1 MLADLQVHTPADKEH
16 RYGDVG
22 GPAPNAHFAR
32 ALIRAHRDAGV
43 GIIAVTDH
51 NRLDWW
57 PALRDAG
64 EDLGVFVFPGLEINV
79 NKCHL
84 LALWDRTDQAF
95 ALAQRF
101 LQGLF
106 DPGVD
111 PLTESRQPRPVP
123 TGSVLDWARKAR
135 ELQALVLAP
144 HSTAKKMGLFGTNVC
159 NISSEVAQSGL
170 VLGFDVFGNT
180 GADVLVNPAAEFGG
194 VEPAWFLSGDLR
206 SLDEAGDRA
215 VFLKVGAEPTL
226 ESLRQAFLMPRTR
239 VRFPKRLHPEWSH
252 VKHASFLDT
261 PQSSWPRIQSVTIQG
276 GFHNEL
282 ELQFGPGLNAII
294 GGKGT
299 GKSTLVEI
307 LRYVME
313 AADSIAPASQVK
325 DGVGNREKNFPG
337 NAEARVDYIASG
349 GQQYWVTRVGNS
361 PGSRLFR
368 GTEPLEIDL
377 SRRVQIRVFGQRELA
392 ALPEQ
397 QDALAAFIF
406 DPASESAKLANS
418 NVSTALQETRRLAGL
433 LDGLDVALAA
443 TEEASEGLRD
453 LNDRLD
459 QLTKQGASA
468 LVEESA
474 ALGEA
479 DTAVQML
486 SKWPDELEI
495 GLTALR
501 EASVAPELPE
511 HHLLSPA
518 FIELRDETSVAVE
531 QSSTSAVTA
540 VEALRDGLQPHVA
553 DWQQSVRHARE
564 DLGRRLSDAGLA
576 DADELAKL
584 QDRKATLVR
593 EVSGT
598 TNHEHERAELLPQRQ
613 AALDE
618 LAAARRARSR
628 LIETAALDL
637 NSRTGDR
644 VRVVVEPLS
653 DPEPTFDFISE
664 HVTQRKLT
672 AEQRNRLVNL
682 SGIEL
687 ANGVGKGKQELLALG
702 MTATMSDRFMDL
714 EASKLRRL
722 EEVDRPD
729 AVRVEVDLS
738 EEGDQRWTP
747 LSEVS
752 PGQAATAMLALALVA
767 GDEPLIIDQ
776 PEDDLDN
783 RFIYDEIVQ
792 QIADVA
798 TRRQVIVA
806 THNANIPV
814 LGDAELVVALEATTE
829 RGTVLACGGLDDPE
843 VAITARNILEGGV
856 EAFEARARR
865 YG

>member
-1 MLADLQVHTPADKEH
+1 M
-16 RYGDVG
+16 
-22 GPAPNAHFAR
+22 
-32 ALIRAHRDAGV
+32 
-43 GIIAVTDH
+43 
-51 NRLDWW
+51 
-57 PALRDAG
+57 
-64 EDLGVFVFPGLEINV
+64 
-79 NKCHL
+79 
-84 LALWDRTDQAF
+84 
-95 ALAQRF
+95 
-101 LQGLF
+101 
-106 DPGVD
+106 
-111 PLTESRQPRPVP
+111 
-123 TGSVLDWARKAR
+123 
-135 ELQALVLAP
+135 
-144 HSTAKKMGLFGTNVC
+144 
-159 NISSEVAQSGL
+159 
-170 VLGFDVFGNT
+170 
-180 GADVLVNPAAEFGG
+180 
-194 VEPAWFLSGDLR
+194 
-206 SLDEAGDRA
+206 
-215 VFLKVGAEPTL
+215 
-226 ESLRQAFLMPRTR
+226 
-239 VRFPKRLHPEWSH
+239 
-252 VKHASFLDT
+252 
-261 PQSSWPRIQSVTIQG
+261 
-276 GFHNEL
+276 
-282 ELQFGPGLNAII
+282 
-294 GGKGT
+294 
-299 GKSTLVEI
+299 
-307 LRYVME
+307 
-313 AADSIAPASQVK
+313 
-325 DGVGNREKNFPG
+325 
-337 NAEARVDYIASG
+337 
-349 GQQYWVTRVGNS
+349 
-361 PGSRLFR
+361 
-368 GTEPLEIDL
+368 
-377 SRRVQIRVFGQRELA
+377 QIRVFGQRELA

-406 DPASESAKLANS
+406 DPASESAKLADS
-418 NVSTALQETRRLAGL
+418 NVSTALQETRRLAAL

-501 EASVAPELPE
+501 EASVVPQLPE

-540 VEALRDGLQPHVA
+540 IEALRDGLQPHVA
-553 DWQQSVRHARE
+553 DWQQSARHARE

-584 QDRKATLVR
+584 QDRKATLER

-653 DPEPTFDFISE
+653 DPEPMFDFISE

-672 AEQRNRLVNL
+672 PEQRNRLVNL

-687 ANGVGKGKQELLALG
+687 ASGVAKGKQELLALG

-714 EASKLRRL
+714 EASKLRQL

-729 AVRVEVDLS
+729 AVRVEVNLS

-767 GDEPLIIDQ
+767 GDEPLVIDQ

-843 VAITARNILEGGV
+843 VATTARNILEGGV